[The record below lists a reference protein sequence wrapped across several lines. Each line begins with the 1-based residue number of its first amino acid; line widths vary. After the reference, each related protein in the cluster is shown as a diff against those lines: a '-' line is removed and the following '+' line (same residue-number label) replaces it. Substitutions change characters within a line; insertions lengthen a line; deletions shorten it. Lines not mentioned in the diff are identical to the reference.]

1 MPGKGINGWQGV
13 CLVAMLVLGGPALM
27 GGNWAGLSLGLLLAA
42 PAVLVYVRLQ
52 TLRPESDIFDTLV
65 WAFGRAGGRAVSCL
79 LALYALHAGA
89 VVLYSFTGFVAATA
103 LPSTPGAAAALFLAA
118 FVVWA
123 AKSGTAA
130 LGRWS
135 GIFLVLAACMLL
147 LTVVLAIPYCDA
159 ANVLP
164 VFEGG
169 AWPVIDGG
177 TDALALS
184 FLDTVLIL
192 AALPALQKTV
202 NPYRVYLGGL
212 ALGGG
217 LLILSA
223 LRDALVLGAQTVSG
237 LLYPAYTAAQVIA
250 LGDFFQRFEIL
261 LGVVFL
267 LCAAVKA
274 AVCLTGAARGAA
286 AVLGAGDG
294 KRLAAP
300 TGLLMAALAL
310 GLFGSVPGLFR
321 YLAVYKYAALVF
333 QVVLPTAVWVA
344 AELKS
349 RGARR
354 APADAPPP

>member
-1 MPGKGINGWQGV
+1 MPEKGINGWQGV

-27 GGNWAGLSLGLLLAA
+27 GGSWAGLLFGLLLAA
-42 PAVLVYVRLQ
+42 PAVLVYARLQ
-52 TLRPESDIFDTLV
+52 TLRPESDIFDMLV
-65 WAFGRAGGRAVSCL
+65 WAFGHAGGKAVSCL
-79 LALYALHAGA
+79 FALYALHAGA

-103 LPSTPGAAAALFLAA
+103 LPNTPGAAVALFLGA

-123 AKSGTAA
+123 ARSGTAA
-130 LGRWS
+130 LGQWS
-135 GIFLVLAACMLL
+135 GIFLVLTACMLL

-169 AWPVIDGG
+169 ARAVLDGG
-177 TDALALS
+177 TDTLALS
-184 FLDTVLIL
+184 FLDTVLVL
-192 AALPALQKTV
+192 AALPARQKTA

-217 LLILSA
+217 LLILLA
-223 LRDALVLGAQTVSG
+223 LRDALVLGAQTASG

-274 AVCLTGAARGAA
+274 TVCLTGAARGAA
-286 AVLGAGDG
+286 AVLSAGDG
-294 KRLAAP
+294 KKLAAP

-310 GLFGSVPGLFR
+310 NLFGSVPGLFR

-333 QVVLPTAVWVA
+333 QVLLPAALWVA
-344 AELKS
+344 AEMKAK
-349 RGARR
+349 GASG
-354 APADAPPP
+354 APAV